1 MCGVLVKFGNAV
13 LILNSFLKLILMP
26 NNLANLVPIITMP
39 EFMFDIFFDSCLKTS
54 LFTQSGYIGPI
65 VADRDGSQLSKE
77 PQFSGRVQKMRPV
90 EISDLTSSE
99 FSCIQ

>member
-39 EFMFDIFFDSCLKTS
+39 EIMFDIFFDSCLKTS
-54 LFTQSGYIGPI
+54 LFCDKIHI

-77 PQFSGRVQKMRPV
+77 PQFSG
-90 EISDLTSSE
+90 ISKILLISKNILYCL
-99 FSCIQ
+99 F